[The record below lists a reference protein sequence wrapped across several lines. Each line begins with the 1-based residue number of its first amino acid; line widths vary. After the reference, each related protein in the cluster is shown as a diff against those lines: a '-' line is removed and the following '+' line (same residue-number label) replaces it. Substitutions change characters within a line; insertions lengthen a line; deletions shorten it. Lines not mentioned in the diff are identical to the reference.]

1 MFLLRS
7 LLRFLYAVL
16 CIVIVLAGVTVLTV
30 VVVEWG
36 SEFYDVWKSKP
47 VIIKQEVI
55 SRPTTLEGEM
65 AEMLGWYQ
73 VRLNQAAKYVSDQ
86 SKEIQRLETRINV
99 LETYIEENGLPT
111 PAEPID
117 IDLLIR

>member
-1 MFLLRS
+1 VFLLRS